1 MAYYYDNLIVLCVTL
16 TMSLKC
22 CVKHKGDIS
31 PAHKNL
37 LSVGYSESGR
47 QRLFPFTFPLLLGA
61 WVVALAFYNKVLW
74 MWVFKGRCGIIRK
87 GIKKVSAGVF

>member
-1 MAYYYDNLIVLCVTL
+1 MAYYYDNLVVLCVTL

-47 QRLFPFTFPLLLGA
+47 A
-61 WVVALAFYNKVLW
+61 ALVPVHLPTVTGSMGGGTGFL
-74 MWVFKGRCGIIRK
+74 
-87 GIKKVSAGVF
+87 